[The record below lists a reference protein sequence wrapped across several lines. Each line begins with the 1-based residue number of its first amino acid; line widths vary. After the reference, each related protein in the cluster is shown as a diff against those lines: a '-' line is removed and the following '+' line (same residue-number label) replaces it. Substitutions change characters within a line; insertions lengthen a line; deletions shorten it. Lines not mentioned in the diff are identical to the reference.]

1 MARAMPISSS
11 DDPNECTLI
20 PFTQAQRELLKQT
33 LGLLSVYSEN
43 IDEVMDHM
51 EEFRSDLKPNLSEL
65 YGLFD
70 PDVNSAPDC

>member
-1 MARAMPISSS
+1 MPISSS
-11 DDPNECTLI
+11 DDPNECTFI

>member
-1 MARAMPISSS
+1 
-11 DDPNECTLI
+11 
-20 PFTQAQRELLKQT
+20 QT

-65 YGLFD
+65 YGLLD